1 MLQTDFTLHY
11 TCKMDPIDLFY
22 LYWPQTMRKFLILFL
37 LIFVIPCVRG
47 QETNDYRQRLYHSY
61 VKDEMHRWEGIIEE
75 MDREYDLTKE
85 TSLLYDLC
93 FTWYGYIG
101 YLISEEEDKAAK
113 AGVKEAEKRIGELEE
128 ILNSRHD
135 VMALQGAILG
145 YRIVLSKFSSIYL
158 GPRAM
163 KYIEKAYE
171 SADTC
176 FNCNVEM
183 GNRLFYIPKVF
194 GGSKPGAIPYYE
206 KAVEILETSTLKTER
221 SWIYMNTVLMLA
233 NVYKETDQ
241 MDRACLLYK
250 QLLEYEPGADWIRER
265 LYSKCK

>member
-1 MLQTDFTLHY
+1 
-11 TCKMDPIDLFY
+11 
-22 LYWPQTMRKFLILFL
+22 MREILLALLLILA
-37 LIFVIPCVRG
+37 IPGVRG
-47 QETNDYRQRLYHSY
+47 QETNDYRQRLYQSY
-61 VKDEMHRWEGIIEE
+61 VKDEMHLWEGIIDE

-101 YLISEEEDKAAK
+101 YLISEEQDKAAK
-113 AGVKEAEKRIGELEE
+113 AGVKEAGKRTEKLEE

-135 VMALQGAILG
+135 VMALQGALLG

-194 GGSKPGAIPYYE
+194 GGSKPESIPYYE

-233 NVYKETDQ
+233 NVYKETGH
-241 MDRACLLYK
+241 MDRACLLYE

>member
-1 MLQTDFTLHY
+1 
-11 TCKMDPIDLFY
+11 
-22 LYWPQTMRKFLILFL
+22 MRKLLVLFL
-37 LIFVIPCVRG
+37 MIIAIPAARG

-61 VKDEMHRWEGIIEE
+61 VRDEMHIWEGIIEE
-75 MDREYDLTKE
+75 MNQEY
-85 TSLLYDLC
+85 TSTRDINLLYDLC

-113 AGVKEAEKRIGELEE
+113 AGVKEAGKRTEELEE

-135 VMALQGAILG
+135 VMALQGALLG

-163 KYIEKAYE
+163 KYIQTAYE

-194 GGSKPGAIPYYE
+194 GGSKPESIPYYE

-233 NVYKETDQ
+233 NVYKETGH
-241 MDRACLLYK
+241 MDRACLLYE